1 MTGLTQA
8 RVVCLTRK
16 SSTDIPHTVPPEV
29 EHSVVWTRQPIFH
42 PAVIQP
48 AISERI
54 EADGLWGFTGLTS
67 PPPSPSSLPT
77 SLPALAEWG
86 IPSDYTV
93 NRVQGT
99 PEDEELIERA
109 GAGVHGF
116 VRSKW
121 PEDEWETA
129 WFVNPPRLQSVRGL
143 AHFHVFAR
151 RKSEEERK
159 IPILC

>member
-1 MTGLTQA
+1 M
-8 RVVCLTRK
+8 VCLTRK
-16 SSTDIPHTVPPEV
+16 FSTDIPHTVPPEV

-42 PAVIQP
+42 PAIIEST
-48 AISERI
+48 ISERI

-67 PPPSPSSLPT
+67 PPPSPSSLPA

-86 IPSDYTV
+86 VPPDYTV

-99 PEDEELIERA
+99 PEEEELIERA
-109 GAGVHGF
+109 GAGVHEF

-121 PEDEWETA
+121 SDDEWETA

-143 AHFHVFAR
+143 AHIHVFAR
-151 RKSEEERK
+151 RKSEEERN
-159 IPILC
+159 IPILY

>member
-1 MTGLTQA
+1 M
-8 RVVCLTRK
+8 VCLTRK

-42 PAVIQP
+42 PAIIRP

-54 EADGLWGFTGLTS
+54 EANGLCGFTGLTS
-67 PPPSPSSLPT
+67 PPPSPSSLSA

-86 IPSDYTV
+86 IPPDYTV
-93 NRVQGT
+93 DRAQGT

-143 AHFHVFAR
+143 AHIHVFAR

-159 IPILC
+159 IPILY